1 MDIELREK
9 DIIMTSRER
18 VTLALQHKEADRV
31 AIQDS
36 PWSTTVRRWHK
47 EGLPAGQSPASFFKY
62 ELMNISG
69 NLSLRLPSETIEE
82 TEDYT
87 IIRNA
92 NGVLRKNWKNSTST
106 PELLG
111 FTVNSSEAWEKY
123 KPRLKYDE
131 SRVNWKNAHAAYENG
146 RKRGLFICYSG
157 AIGYDKW
164 GNIIGP
170 ETFLPAMLIEPEW
183 PTDVYMTD
191 AELHIATAGEMLA
204 RGIEF
209 DGAFLYDD
217 LGYKNGTFFSRETYR
232 EQLFPAHKKLFEF
245 FNSRGIPVILHSCGC
260 VKDFIPQFIEAGLTC
275 LQPLETK
282 AGMDLVELKKQYGDK
297 LAFMGGIDVR
307 AMAADD
313 PAVIEEE
320 ISTKV
325 GFAKQ
330 DGGYIYYSDHSVPDN
345 VSFEQYKRVIELVHK
360 YGKY

>member
-1 MDIELREK
+1 
-9 DIIMTSRER
+9 MTSRER
-18 VTLALQHKEADRV
+18 ITLALQHKEADRV

-36 PWSTTVRRWHK
+36 PWATTIRRWHK
-47 EGLPAGQSPASFFKY
+47 EGLPPGESPTSFFKY
-62 ELMNISG
+62 EIAGISAD
-69 NLSLRLPSETIEE
+69 LSLRLPTETVED
-82 TEDYT
+82 TDDYT
-87 IIRNA
+87 IVRNA
-92 NGVLRKNWKNSTST
+92 NGVLHKNWKHTTST

-111 FTVNSSEAWEKY
+111 FTINSRKAWEEHKH
-123 KPRLKYDE
+123 RLKYDE
-131 SRVNWKNAHAAYENG
+131 SRVNWNHTLAAYENA
-146 RKRGLFICYSG
+146 RKGGYYITYSG

-183 PTDVYMTD
+183 PKDVYMTD
-191 AELHIATAGEMLA
+191 AELHIATAEEMIA

-217 LGYKNGTFFSRETYR
+217 LGYRNGTFFSPETYR
-232 EQLFPAHKKLFEF
+232 EQLFPAHKRLFEF
-245 FNSRGIPVILHSCGC
+245 FNSKGMPVILHSCGC
-260 VKDFIPQFIEAGLTC
+260 VKDFIPDFIRAGLTC

-282 AGMDLVELKKQYGDK
+282 AGMNLVELKKQYGDK

-307 AMAADD
+307 AMSAED

-320 ISTKV
+320 IRTKA

-330 DGGYIYYSDHSVPDN
+330 GGGYIYHSDHSVPDD

>member
-1 MDIELREK
+1 
-9 DIIMTSRER
+9 MTSQER
-18 VTLALQHKEADRV
+18 ITLALQHKEADRV

-36 PWSTTVRRWHK
+36 PWATAIRRWHK
-47 EGLPAGQSPASFFKY
+47 EGLPAGESPGRFFKY
-62 ELMNISG
+62 EMTNIG
-69 NLSLRLPSETIEE
+69 ANLSFRLPTETVEE
-82 TEDYT
+82 TDDYT
-87 IIRNA
+87 VVRNA

-111 FTVNSSEAWEKY
+111 FTVNSREAWEEH

-131 SRVNWKNAHAAYENG
+131 SRVNWNNALAAYKNARE
-146 RKRGLFICYSG
+146 KGLYICYSG

-183 PTDVYMTD
+183 PKDVYMTD
-191 AELHIATAGEMLA
+191 VELHMAAAEEMIA

-217 LGYKNGTFFSRETYR
+217 LGYRNGTFFSRETYR
-232 EQLFPAHKKLFEF
+232 EQLFPAHKRLFDF
-245 FNSRGIPVILHSCGC
+245 FNSKGMPVILHSCGC
-260 VKDFIPQFIEAGLTC
+260 VNDFVPYFIEAGLTC
-275 LQPLETK
+275 LQPLEVK
-282 AGMDLVELKKQYGDK
+282 AGMDLIDLKKKYGDK

-307 AMAADD
+307 AMSAED
-313 PAVIEEE
+313 PAVIEKE
-320 ISTKV
+320 IRTKV

-330 DGGYIYYSDHSVPDN
+330 GGGYIYYSDHSVPDD

>member
-1 MDIELREK
+1 
-9 DIIMTSRER
+9 MTSRER

-31 AIQDS
+31 PIHDS
-36 PWSTTVRRWHK
+36 PWATTVKRWHK
-47 EGLPAGQSPASFFKY
+47 EGLPAGESPSNFFNYEMANVGADLSF
-62 ELMNISG
+62 
-69 NLSLRLPSETIEE
+69 RLPVETVEE
-82 TEDYT
+82 TDDYA

-92 NGVLRKNWKNSTST
+92 NGVLRKSWKNATST

-111 FTVNSSEAWEKY
+111 FTINNREAWEEH

-131 SRVNWKNAHAAYENG
+131 SRVNWKNVTAGYNSAREKGFY
-146 RKRGLFICYSG
+146 ICYAG

-170 ETFLPAMLIEPEW
+170 ENFLPAMLIEPEW
-183 PTDVYMTD
+183 PKDVYMTD
-191 AELHIATAGEMLA
+191 VELHIATMEEMLA

-209 DGAFLYDD
+209 DGAFLFDD
-217 LGYKNGTFFSRETYR
+217 LGYKNGTFFAPETYM
-232 EQLFPAHKKLFEF
+232 EQLFPAHKRLFDFCHSKGME
-245 FNSRGIPVILHSCGC
+245 VILHSCGG
-260 VKDFIPQFIEAGLTC
+260 VKDFIPYFIEAGVTC

-282 AGMDLVELKKQYGDK
+282 AGMDLIELKKQYGDR

-307 AMAADD
+307 AMSAED
-313 PAVIEEE
+313 PAIIEEE
-320 ISTKV
+320 IRTKM

-330 DGGYIYYSDHSVPDN
+330 GGGYIYFSDHSVPDD